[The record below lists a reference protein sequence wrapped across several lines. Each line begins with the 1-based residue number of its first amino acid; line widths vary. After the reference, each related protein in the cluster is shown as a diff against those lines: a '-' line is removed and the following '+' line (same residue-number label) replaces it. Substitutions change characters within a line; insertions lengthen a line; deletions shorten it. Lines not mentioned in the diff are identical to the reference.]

1 MWKLLFIPSFLCIP
15 FGAYCQSA
23 GADGTS
29 PEVVSKTKE
38 GKTTVTIIKLK
49 KPGEEPA
56 KEQDKKL
63 IASNVKDKPSQTGGD
78 VVSKTSDGKTTVT
91 IIKKAKP
98 ADTVATA
105 ATTKK
110 GEKAKTAAAPAPAAK
125 PEVAKVLQ
133 ELPEV
138 KARKRNDKHA
148 VFVSRDADD
157 LVTVQQLLD
166 DPKLYLK
173 GYAIDSFEFYY
184 VPKQN
189 DYVMGYAIKG
199 DNFINDQV
207 KVILAQAEAGDKIYF
222 KRIYAS
228 DANTKT
234 PALSGLNVDVL
245 IK

>member
-1 MWKLLFIPSFLCIP
+1 MWKLLFIPSFLCISAS
-15 FGAYCQSA
+15 AYCQSA
-23 GADGTS
+23 NADGTS

-63 IASNVKDKPSQTGGD
+63 MASNTNKPSKQDAD

-98 ADTVATA
+98 ADTVATV

-110 GEKAKTAAAPAPAAK
+110 GEKAKTAPAPAAK

-157 LVTVQQLLD
+157 LVTVQQLMD

-199 DNFINDQV
+199 DSFINDQV
-207 KVILAQAEAGDKIYF
+207 RLILAQAEAGDKIYF